1 MTGNSRFILFLGA
14 SLLVIA
20 FAGMS
25 TVSGDGWV
33 IPMATL
39 LSGILLILVFSFITI
54 KEDSKRGSTPF
65 KPKLFHQLIQQI
77 TTVKTYQTLQRQES
91 NSQFCNYSA
100 KSSELKIGGSGLV
113 GN

>member
-1 MTGNSRFILFLGA
+1 MTGNSRYILLLGA
-14 SLLVIA
+14 SLLVVA

-54 KEDSKRGSTPF
+54 KQESERGSTPLSTSSQS
-65 KPKLFHQLIQQI
+65 KQKNVDNVTDDLPDP
-77 TTVKTYQTLQRQES
+77 VES
-91 NSQFCNYSA
+91 GFD
-100 KSSELKIGGSGLV
+100 LPIL
-113 GN
+113 

>member
-1 MTGNSRFILFLGA
+1 MTGNSRYILLLGA
-14 SLLVIA
+14 SLLVVA

-54 KEDSKRGSTPF
+54 KQESEREVHHCQRIKIPREKRG
-65 KPKLFHQLIQQI
+65 
-77 TTVKTYQTLQRQES
+77 QR
-91 NSQFCNYSA
+91 
-100 KSSELKIGGSGLV
+100 G
-113 GN
+113 

>member
-1 MTGNSRFILFLGA
+1 MTGNSRYILFLGA

-25 TVSGDGWV
+25 TVSGDDWV

-54 KEDSKRGSTPF
+54 KEDSKRGSTPI
-65 KPKLFHQLIQQI
+65 KSE
-77 TTVKTYQTLQRQES
+77 VKTSS
-91 NSQFCNYSA
+91 NSLDTV
-100 KSSELKIGGSGLV
+100 SEDLPDPIEAGIELPIL
-113 GN
+113 

>member
-1 MTGNSRFILFLGA
+1 MTGNSRYILFLGA

-54 KEDSKRGSTPF
+54 KEDSKRGSTPI
-65 KPKLFHQLIQQI
+65 KSE
-77 TTVKTYQTLQRQES
+77 VKTSS
-91 NSQFCNYSA
+91 NSLDTV
-100 KSSELKIGGSGLV
+100 SEDLPDPIEAGIELPIL
-113 GN
+113 